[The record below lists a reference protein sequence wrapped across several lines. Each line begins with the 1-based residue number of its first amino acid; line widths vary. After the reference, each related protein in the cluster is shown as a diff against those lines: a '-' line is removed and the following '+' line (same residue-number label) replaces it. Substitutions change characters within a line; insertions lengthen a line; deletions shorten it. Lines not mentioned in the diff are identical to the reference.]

1 MSARHIIRS
10 RLFRQHKGFQS
21 PRDRQLAVHHRVHGQ
36 SSLIDQHRRTCDTCW
51 RCQLWYVVA
60 TLFHINWFYATHWN
74 FRHFSKLQR
83 IHIACYCCTT
93 NKNAPPRLVEISS
106 YDGATI
112 LLWSCLSLTVSGRL
126 LARETDRWACMKAE
140 CTTCVELE
148 WYIWPRR
155 YANVIV
161 FGQIRRHMLALLFR
175 YVSTTIWNVPRMQN
189 FNHRYNR
196 YFFKIGKQ
204 LCFFVLL

>member
-1 MSARHIIRS
+1 MLALSALVRS
-10 RLFRQHKGFQS
+10 RNAFS
-21 PRDRQLAVHHRVHGQ
+21 YQLILCHALEL
-36 SSLIDQHRRTCDTCW
+36 SAFLKIT
-51 RCQLWYVVA
+51 LWYVVA

-83 IHIACYCCTT
+83 THIACYCCTT

-161 FGQIRRHMLALLFR
+161 FG
-175 YVSTTIWNVPRMQN
+175 
-189 FNHRYNR
+189 
-196 YFFKIGKQ
+196 
-204 LCFFVLL
+204 